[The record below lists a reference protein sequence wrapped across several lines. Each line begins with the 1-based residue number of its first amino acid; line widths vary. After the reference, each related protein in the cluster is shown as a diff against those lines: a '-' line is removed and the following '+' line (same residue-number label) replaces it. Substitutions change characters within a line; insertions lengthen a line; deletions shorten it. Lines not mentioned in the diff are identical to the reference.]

1 MQFVALLPHNVRIRP
16 LYRLVRRK
24 SNIMRAEE
32 FHAENLVNLLRE
44 HKMATIVQLK
54 QALGT
59 EVDMTVFRKLKPL
72 GYLSSYSHRGKYYTL
87 ADIPR
92 FDEHGLWSIGGV
104 GFSRSGTL
112 LETAQSVVQNSE
124 RGYFA
129 DELRQ
134 LLHVEVKEALRSL
147 VQQRHLAREKVAGRY
162 WYCSARPNEK
172 QQQRLT
178 RRFDEHAPE
187 DAILLPESVGDEVK
201 AAVVLFFSLLDEKQR
216 RLYAGLESLRRGHG
230 GDRKIANLLGL
241 SLDTV
246 ARGRR
251 ELLSGELE
259 SGRVRRAG
267 GGRKAVKKN
276 A

>member
-1 MQFVALLPHNVRIRP
+1 
-16 LYRLVRRK
+16 
-24 SNIMRAEE
+24 MRTEA

-92 FDEHGLWSIGGV
+92 FDEHGLWSMGGV

-112 LETAQSVVQNSE
+112 LDTAQSVVQNSE

-147 VQQRHLAREKVAGRY
+147 VQQRRLAREKLAGRY
-162 WYCSARPNEK
+162 WYGSARPNQK
-172 QQQRLT
+172 QQQRLI
-178 RRFDEHAPE
+178 RRFDEHAPV
-187 DAILLPESVGDEVK
+187 DAILLPDSAPVGDEVK

-259 SGRVRRAG
+259 SARVRRAG